1 MNRIMK
7 RITLTILATV
17 MTFCGI
23 QAQGTATVSTTDLC
37 NPTTYLDKIMG
48 HYGIKDR
55 EIMRRE
61 INPLTNRVKNLTVIM
76 PFEQDGEHDD
86 GLLSELIAQA
96 DSAFGQYVF
105 TPSCY
110 NFGKITPLTTHTG
123 HTIYTGETT
132 ADKLTIIDDGEDAN
146 LCYMEVKE
154 SEDPTLRWF
163 YGLKWTRVGSHLSGT
178 VYIILSKRPDLIEQ
192 ESLVRSYT
200 TTVSSKATSD
210 EEIMETIDAA
220 IRRKMLE
227 LEQLLEK
234 YEDEQAYLHR
244 NYLTADAHSNFKLKK
259 SITKQM
265 EKLMKKRQDAL
276 DELHKIAM
284 TIK

>member
-1 MNRIMK
+1 MK

-37 NPTTYLDKIMG
+37 NPTTYLDKIMD

-200 TTVSSKATSD
+200 TTVSSEATSD
-210 EEIMETIDAA
+210 EEIMETIDEAT
-220 IRRKMLE
+220 RRKMTVLDR
-227 LEQLLEK
+227 LLK
-234 YEDEQAYLHR
+234 QYDDEQKDLYGHYRTAYNLGNAELR
-244 NYLTADAHSNFKLKK
+244 GSIAKQITA
-259 SITKQM
+259 
-265 EKLMKKRQDAL
+265 LMKKRQEAL